1 MNRRQFLLGST
12 ALVSLPALPAMT
24 AAQDKPIVC
33 GRVSGFS
40 PPKVAVSD
48 LHYQIGDGPVTCVV
62 YSDRRDMGFAYN
74 GQIGRQTEAV
84 DLGNGFY
91 RVTSVVEAAMG

>member
-1 MNRRQFLLGST
+1 MHRRQFLLGST
-12 ALVSLPALPAMT
+12 AQVTLPVLPAVT
-24 AAQDKPIVC
+24 AGQNKPTAY
-33 GRVSGFS
+33 GRAFGFA
-40 PPKVAVSD
+40 PPKINASD

-62 YSDRRDMGFAYN
+62 YSDRRDMRFAYN

-84 DLGNGFY
+84 DLGNGYY